1 MAFLV
6 TLLSG
11 MAFFIGYFITRF
23 IKSEKKLVT
32 FAMGFAFSIIF
43 GLIAFDIFP
52 EIVEY
57 GNWLVIISC
66 MIGGIA
72 LLKLLD
78 IFVPEHEHN
87 TKHKKDH
94 IEHIGLIS
102 AIALFIHNTVE
113 GTAIYTTALTDIKMG
128 TFMALGV
135 VFHNIPLGIQIS
147 SLIHEK
153 KNKIV
158 LLSCLAVSSV
168 LGVLVLNIF
177 SITISPLV
185 EGILLSITLG
195 MLLYILLFEL
205 LCEVREHIK
214 NKVLIFGLLAG
225 LLFILV
231 GHFIG

>member
-1 MAFLV
+1 MPLLV

-11 MAFFIGYFITRF
+11 ISFFIGYFITRF
-23 IKSEKKLVT
+23 IKNEKKLVT
-32 FAMGFAFSIIF
+32 FSIGFAFSIIF
-43 GLIAFDIFP
+43 GLIAFDLLP
-52 EIVEY
+52 EVIEF
-57 GNWLVIISC
+57 GNWVIIISC

-78 IFVPEHEHN
+78 IFVPEHSHE

-102 AIALFIHNTVE
+102 AIALFLHNIVE
-113 GTAIYTTALTDIKMG
+113 GTAIYTSALTDIKIG

-135 VFHNIPLGIQIS
+135 AFHNIPLGIQIS

-153 KNKIV
+153 KNK
-158 LLSCLAVSSV
+158 LLLLACLALSSV
-168 LGVLVLNIF
+168 LGVLVINIF
-177 SITISPLV
+177 SLNINSLF

-195 MLLYILLFEL
+195 MLIYLLLFEL
-205 LCEVREHIK
+205 LCEVRENMK
-214 NKVLIFGLLAG
+214 KKELIIGLLVG
-225 LLFILV
+225 LLFILL